1 MRIIAGSKRGTHL
14 ITPKGDVSR
23 PVTDRVKESVMS
35 ILYNYNLPDD
45 ALVADLFSGVGSFG
59 LESLSR
65 GARRVTFVERDRK
78 IFKTLQK
85 NIIKTGFSDNA
96 KALCSDV
103 FKVGAPVGF
112 DGEKYDLVF
121 VDPPFP
127 LTSDVGGGSL
137 LAGLLRLLCDQLKNC
152 AIVTV
157 RTHKAVELAGKY
169 GQLSIID
176 RRKWGINAV
185 TIMQFNDNNNDN
197 GNGQQDQ

>member
-14 ITPKGDVSR
+14 ITPKGSVSR

-35 ILYNYNLPDD
+35 ILYNYNLPED

-65 GARRVTFVERDRK
+65 GARRVIFIERDRK
-78 IFKTLQK
+78 VFKVLQK
-85 NIIKTGFSDNA
+85 NIIKTNFIDNA

-103 FKVGAPVGF
+103 FKVGAPIDF

-127 LTSDVGGGSL
+127 LTNDVGGGSL
-137 LAGLLRLLCDQLKNC
+137 LAGLLRLLCDQLKDG

-157 RTHKAVELAGKY
+157 RTHKTIELAGSY

-185 TIMQFNDNNNDN
+185 TIMQFNNKNNGKTNDE
-197 GNGQQDQ
+197 